1 MHLHDFHAE
10 IPHNFLLAGRP
21 IDSQQRIIIASAASV
36 VLTVFAAV
44 IFGIPISAAAIAAI
58 AATAVVCLRF
68 GGLRSA
74 LFDVPRNVLFV
85 LFDVRFI
92 ADVEKLEDVKDSL
105 LPILPARFASEF
117 LPASERQSRA
127 LSNL

>member
-1 MHLHDFHAE
+1 M
-10 IPHNFLLAGRP
+10 
-21 IDSQQRIIIASAASV
+21 
-36 VLTVFAAV
+36 
-44 IFGIPISAAAIAAI
+44 IFGIPITAAAAA
-58 AATAVVCLRF
+58 AVVCLRF

-117 LPASERQSRA
+117 LPASEKQSRA